1 MASKAKKSSTP
12 QHGRP
17 SSPLSPTRHSRMQ
30 EKQDLQNLNDRLAT
44 YIDKVR
50 YLEAENNRL
59 TREIQSTQ
67 ETVTREVSNIKSM
80 YDHELSD
87 ARKLLDETHREKA
100 RLEIDVKRLLDEND
114 ELKADLAKKSK
125 DLVLAENSARI
136 YETRCNE
143 LQLKY
148 NQANGDAKKAMADV
162 RDLEKER
169 DKLRK
174 LLDEHRKQLEEESLA
189 RVEVENA
196 NQSLR
201 EELSFKDQVYQQQL
215 TETRTRRQVE
225 ISELDG
231 RLAEKYEA
239 KLQETLQDLRDQ
251 YESQMANNRQEIE
264 LLYEQKI
271 KNLQAANDRHQSSAA
286 GALDELRQVRTRID
300 TLSTRISELEN
311 QNAGL
316 VARAR
321 DLEKLLE
328 NERIRHAEDLALLE
342 KELQRLRDEMT
353 IQLQEYQD
361 LMDIKVSL
369 DLEIAAYRKLL
380 ESEEARLNIT
390 PHGSEREV
398 SHHSTRSSSQRR
410 TPVRLGA
417 KRKRTLLEESQESSL
432 SDYTVNSSSKGDIEV
447 AEVDPEGHF
456 VKLHNKSNQEVA
468 LGGWQVI
475 RRVGEDETQFKFH
488 RSLKLE
494 ANGYVTIWSSDLNK
508 DHEPPNNLVMKGQKW
523 VIGDNMI
530 TTVLNNNG
538 DEVAVSERVKR
549 QLSSSLLRHREVA
562 GGYHIGSEELHH
574 QQGDPQGDEKCRLM

>member
-1 MASKAKKSSTP
+1 
-12 QHGRP
+12 
-17 SSPLSPTRHSRMQ
+17 
-30 EKQDLQNLNDRLAT
+30 
-44 YIDKVR
+44 
-50 YLEAENNRL
+50 
-59 TREIQSTQ
+59 
-67 ETVTREVSNIKSM
+67 M

-114 ELKADLAKKSK
+114 ELKAELAKKSK
-125 DLVLAENSARI
+125 DLLLAENSARV

-148 NQANGDAKKAMADV
+148 NQANQDAKKAAAEA
-162 RDLEKER
+162 RELEKER

-239 KLQETLQDLRDQ
+239 KMQEALQDLREQ

-271 KNLQAANDRHQSSAA
+271 KNLQNANDRYQTSAA
-286 GALDELRQVRTRID
+286 GALDELRQVRTKID
-300 TLSTRISELEN
+300 TFNARISELEN

-316 VARAR
+316 VARNR

-328 NERIRHAEDLALLE
+328 SERIRHAEDLAMLE
-342 KELQRLRDEMT
+342 RELQRLRDEMT
-353 IQLQEYQD
+353 VQLQEYQD

-410 TPVRLGA
+410 TPVRVGA
-417 KRKRTLLEESQESSL
+417 KRKRTLLEESHESSL
-432 SDYTVNSSSKGDIEV
+432 SDYSVNSSSKGDIEIT
-447 AEVDPEGHF
+447 EVDADGQY
-456 VKLHNKSNQEVA
+456 VKLHNKGGQEMA
-468 LGGWQVI
+468 LGGWQVV
-475 RRVGEDETQFKFH
+475 RRVGDNETQFKFH

-494 ANGYVTIWSSDLNK
+494 PNGYVTIWSSDLNK
-508 DHEPPNNLVMKGQKW
+508 DHEPPSSLVMKGQRW
-523 VIGDNMI
+523 VVGDNMV
-530 TTVLNNNG
+530 TTVLNNSG
-538 DEVAVSERVKR
+538 EEVAVSERVKR
-549 QLSSSLLRHREVA
+549 QLSSSLLRHRETA
-562 GGYHIGSEELHH
+562 GGYLGSEELHH
-574 QQGDPQGDEKCRLM
+574 QQGGSAGRPRPVSTNVRLTRPV